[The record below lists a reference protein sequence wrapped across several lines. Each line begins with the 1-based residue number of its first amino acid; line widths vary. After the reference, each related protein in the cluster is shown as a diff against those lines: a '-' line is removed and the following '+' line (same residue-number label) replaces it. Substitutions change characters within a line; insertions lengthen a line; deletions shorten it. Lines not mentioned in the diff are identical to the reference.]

1 MKKFISVLLSAILL
15 CGCLSA
21 PVSAFGSY
29 AQSARAAVLGDAN
42 GSGELD
48 LPDAV
53 AILRHLAHLSTGD
66 FDESVA
72 DYDGNHKVDLSDA
85 VAILRVLA
93 KLDPPKQDLMDTVE
107 VEQFCPASASDNRSG
122 VTYPKAEHIKYYSE
136 FTKCDRWANVMLPA
150 NYDPSKKYPVVY
162 VLHGIFGDEN
172 TLTNEPAYK
181 FKEITT
187 NLAIDGLA
195 KEMIIVFPNMYATGD
210 PSLQPGFTNEQV
222 LPYDNFIYD
231 LTGSLMPYIEEHYP
245 VLTGRENTAIA
256 GFSMGGREALFIGLE
271 RPDLFAYCGAFAP
284 APGLT
289 PMRDWAME
297 HKGQL
302 SENELTFEGKE
313 YSPKLLMICGGT
325 NDHTVGDTYKKY
337 DEIMTSN
344 GVKHICYDV
353 PGADHD
359 ANAVNSGF
367 YNFVRYI
374 F

>member
-29 AQSARAAVLGDAN
+29 AQSARAAVLGDVD
-42 GSGELD
+42 GSKELD

-53 AILRHLAHLSTGD
+53 AILRHLAHLSTGN

-93 KLDPPKQDLMDTVE
+93 KLDPPKQELMDTVE
-107 VEQFCPASASDNRSG
+107 IEQFCPASASDNRSG
-122 VTYPKAEHIKYYSE
+122 VTYPRAEHIKYYSE
-136 FTKCDRWANVMLPA
+136 FTKCDRWANVVLPA
-150 NYDPSKKYPVVY
+150 NYDPTKKYPVIY
-162 VLHGIFGDEN
+162 MLHGIFCDEGTFLN
-172 TLTNEPAYK
+172 DPAYRLVQ
-181 FKEITT
+181 ICT

-271 RPDLFAYCGAFAP
+271 RPDLFGYVGAFSP
-284 APGLT
+284 APGLS
-289 PMRDWAME
+289 PGQDYAMK
-297 HKGQL
+297 HPGQL
-302 SENELTFEGKE
+302 TEDELTFEGKE
-313 YSPKLLMICGGT
+313 YSPYLLLVCCGTADG
-325 NDHTVGDTYKKY
+325 TVGAFPKSYHQIFDR
-337 DEIMTSN
+337 N
-344 GVKHICYDV
+344 GVKHIWYEI
-353 PGADHD
+353 PGANHD
-359 ANAVNSGF
+359 ATAVNSGF